1 MSKRNI
7 FIAVAVVVVIA
18 VAILMYFWVVEAP
31 TERNLEGL
39 GTELEDAGEPVMVP
53 GPDDP
58 PPPELTPAPDP
69 Q

>member
-7 FIAVAVVVVIA
+7 FIAVAAVLVIA
-18 VAILMYFWVVEAP
+18 VAILMYFWVLEAP

-39 GTELEDAGEPVMVP
+39 GTELDDAGEPVMVP

-58 PPPELTPAPDP
+58 PPPELTPTPDP